1 MLEKF
6 ANIIKKNYR
15 NSRKGGEPG
24 SNSVVAVD
32 ETLIIYDINGNHQ
45 WLLGA
50 IETVTKEVRLELIP
64 NRNTATIKKFFFN
77 HIMAGTHITH
87 DGWQGYSFLRGYD
100 SVWTDEEHNHAMEI
114 LAMVYVVLPI

>member
-64 NRNTATIKKFFFN
+64 NRNTATIKKFFLIILWLV
-77 HIMAGTHITH
+77 HISPTMGGRDTA
-87 DGWQGYSFLRGYD
+87 F
-100 SVWTDEEHNHAMEI
+100 
-114 LAMVYVVLPI
+114 